1 LSWLKK
7 KQISLGG
14 NYGKDTGYFVSAV
27 ENAIADMVAGI
38 PEITIKDETNE
49 FDDKE
54 FKEEYEDP

>member
-1 LSWLKK
+1 
-7 KQISLGG
+7 
-14 NYGKDTGYFVSAV
+14 VSAV